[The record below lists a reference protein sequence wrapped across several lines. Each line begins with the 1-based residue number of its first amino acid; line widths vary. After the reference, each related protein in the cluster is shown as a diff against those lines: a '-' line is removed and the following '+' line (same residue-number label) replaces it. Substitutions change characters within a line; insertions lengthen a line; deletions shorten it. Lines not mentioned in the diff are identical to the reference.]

1 MTIKFQIFDK
11 HLVSVEKLCKA
22 APSAGIDSFPL
33 IFLLSI
39 VFQILDQFVSLNVMA
54 GPSVK
59 TKERVNLTNT
69 DKQIFWNILRNCDD
83 GKVCF

>member
-11 HLVSVEKLCKA
+11 HLVSVERLCKA
-22 APSAGIDSFPL
+22 ALSAGIVSFPL
-33 IFLLSI
+33 IFVLSI
-39 VFQILDQFVSLNVMA
+39 VFQISDQVSLNVMA
-54 GPSVK
+54 GSAVK

-69 DKQIFWNILRNCDD
+69 DKQIFWNILKNCDD